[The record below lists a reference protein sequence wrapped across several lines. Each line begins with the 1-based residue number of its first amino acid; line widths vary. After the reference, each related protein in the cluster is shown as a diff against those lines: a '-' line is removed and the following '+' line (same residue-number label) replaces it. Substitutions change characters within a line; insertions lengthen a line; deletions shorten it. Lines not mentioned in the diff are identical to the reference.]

1 MPRILECS
9 RCGAGL
15 GHNDTQCWRCGEPVR
30 GGGGGPKLNVL
41 PMGKAPGPGIRD
53 LRNSKDKT
61 IPKPEPAIR
70 PILEPYN
77 GREKELEDRE
87 KEVRE
92 TMAALEAE
100 AREMEAAA
108 RELEKE
114 RMALREARERIA
126 RREEELDAKA
136 ILLEDILALAQDIK
150 KDAPAVLSKD
160 DQEVLQMA
168 SNELGLVLGEERE
181 RIRKEIE
188 REMAE
193 QLTRI
198 QQLEAELR
206 VARSQLNAQEAP
218 VVQVDISQ
226 VLSEVTAELKSQI
239 GAGMPAGTV
248 DGIVHTYVEK
258 LDQILAGGVPEG
270 HVVLVNGPPGSMKT
284 SLTYNILHNAAAKG
298 GMKGMYLSLEQD
310 SASLLRQMGRLGMD
324 RKESQ
329 DGLMVVDLVDLRR
342 SMEGHTGG
350 WRSIITRYIEE
361 TVAANGIKLLAFDS
375 LESFAAMSEEELTR
389 ADVQDLFDGFRSLGL
404 TTFVI
409 SETPMAKL
417 ESDRRMELYV
427 ADGALELSLK
437 ETSDSHVQRWLR
449 CVKMRGANI
458 DPRFYYLM
466 HAGGSFI
473 LSVPMNRTHADRSEL

>member
-9 RCGAGL
+9 RCGAGI

-30 GGGGGPKLNVL
+30 GGGGGARLTAL

-53 LRNSKDKT
+53 LRNSKDKVV
-61 IPKPEPAIR
+61 PKAEPAIR

-77 GREKELEDRE
+77 GRERELEDRE
-87 KEVRE
+87 KEVKE

-114 RMALREARERIA
+114 RLALREARERIA

-136 ILLEDILALAQDIK
+136 ILLEDILTLTQDIK
-150 KDAPAVLSKD
+150 RDAPAALSKD
-160 DQEVLQMA
+160 DQEILQMA
-168 SNELGLVLGEERE
+168 STELGSVLGEERK

-198 QQLEAELR
+198 QQLEAELK
-206 VARSQLNAQEAP
+206 VARSQLGRPERPAVEI
-218 VVQVDISQ
+218 DISK
-226 VLSEVTAELKSQI
+226 VLSEVSAELRSQI
-239 GAGMPAGTV
+239 GAGLPADTADGTV
-248 DGIVHTYVEK
+248 RTHVEK

-270 HVVLVNGPPGSMKT
+270 HAVLVNGPPGSMKT

-298 GMKGMYLSLEQD
+298 GMKGLFLSLEQD
-310 SASLLRQMGRLGMD
+310 CASLLRQMGRLGMD

-329 DGLMVVDLVDLRR
+329 DNLMVVDLVDLRR
-342 SMEGHTGG
+342 TMEGHTGD
-350 WRSIITRYIEE
+350 WRSIISRYIEE
-361 TVAANGIKLLAFDS
+361 TVAANGIKLLALDS
-375 LESFAAMSEEELTR
+375 LESFAAMSETELTR
-389 ADVQDLFDGFRSLGL
+389 SDVQDLFDGFRSLGL
-404 TTFVI
+404 TTFII
-409 SETPMAKL
+409 SETPMSKL

-437 ETSDSHVQRWLR
+437 ETGDCHVQRWLR

-458 DPRFYYLM
+458 DPRFYCMM

-473 LSVPMNRTHADRSEL
+473 LSVPMNRCAE